1 MNREKP
7 NITCTKC
14 GYRWHTRSKLKMV
27 TCPSC
32 NQKIRNPHPRP
43 CLIENFLHQKRGII
57 GLEAAIVL
65 IAFIIIAAALS
76 YVVINMGFYTTQKA
90 KDAMASGLEESLN
103 ALQLDGVVTA
113 QTNESSSEIL
123 YLLVPAKLSAGKASI
138 DLKNES
144 IIVSVYLPNATFL
157 NIYEGVESGT
167 DTTWDSLNST
177 LALDD
182 QQAKFVIYNGDGDS
196 VLEANEKAFLMVRL
210 DASSADGMVSDYQTV
225 KVEVRTPKGAALTVV
240 RKAPGGMPAN
250 SFIDL
255 G

>member
-1 MNREKP
+1 MFLK
-7 NITCTKC
+7 KL
-14 GYRWHTRSKLKMV
+14 SKS
-27 TCPSC
+27 T
-32 NQKIRNPHPRP
+32 
-43 CLIENFLHQKRGII
+43 RGIVGI
-57 GLEAAIVL
+57 EAAIVL

-76 YVVINMGFYTTQKA
+76 YVVINMGFYTTQKT
-90 KDAMASGLEESLN
+90 KETVQTGLDESLS

-113 QTNESSSEIL
+113 KTNESSNEVL

-157 NIYEGVESGT
+157 NIYQGVISGT
-167 DTTWDSLNST
+167 DTTWDSLSTT

-182 QQAKFVIYNGDGDS
+182 QQAKFAIYNGDGDS

-210 DASSADGMVSDYQTV
+210 DSTSADGMVSDYQTV

-240 RKAPGGMPAN
+240 RTAPGGMPAN